1 MPQAAP
7 STTIR
12 IDADADAS
20 HLVLRHLRSELGGA
34 QDVQVYHFREKFAT
48 DLTLLCQGAYVEQV
62 KCTLADGRKV
72 QHPYGSLRDDC
83 ILPSF
88 GKTAQ
93 LDLVTPP
100 DRP

>member
-20 HLVLRHLRSELGGA
+20 QLVRRHLRGELGGA
-34 QDVQVYHFREKFAT
+34 QDIQVYHFRKKFAI
-48 DLTLLCQGAYVEQV
+48 DLTLPCQGACAEQV
-62 KCTLADGRKV
+62 HCTFADGRKV
-72 QHPYGSLRDDC
+72 PHPYGSLKDDC

-88 GKTAQ
+88 GKTA
-93 LDLVTPP
+93 LLGPVIPP
-100 DRP
+100 DGP